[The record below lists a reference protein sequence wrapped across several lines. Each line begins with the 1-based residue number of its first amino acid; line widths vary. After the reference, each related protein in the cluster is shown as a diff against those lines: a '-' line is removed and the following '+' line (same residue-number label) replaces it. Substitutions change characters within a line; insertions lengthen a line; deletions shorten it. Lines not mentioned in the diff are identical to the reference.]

1 MGTIR
6 IDAKQ
11 LLDNLERAETKS
23 QIAIKMFA
31 TEGAKKFQNYAK
43 THKRWTNRTG
53 HAVQRLTGF
62 VETNQDNTKIYIS
75 HGVDYGKLLEL
86 AHEKRYEIFEKTVQN
101 VSPEILF
108 GFTELLKHLR

>member
-1 MGTIR
+1 MIR
-6 IDAKQ
+6 INADDLLKNLYDKQ
-11 LLDNLERAETKS
+11 TKS

-75 HGVDYGKLLEL
+75 HGVDYGKWLEL
-86 AHEKRYEIFEKTVQN
+86 AQEKRYAILEETVQN
-101 VSPEILF
+101 VSPEILS